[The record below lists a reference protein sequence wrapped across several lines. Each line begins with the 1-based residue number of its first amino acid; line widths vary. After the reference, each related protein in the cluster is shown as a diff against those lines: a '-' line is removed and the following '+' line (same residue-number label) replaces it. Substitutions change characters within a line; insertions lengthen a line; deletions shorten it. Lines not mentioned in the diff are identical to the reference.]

1 MKAKGDVFHSIFF
14 TNSLSMHEKVNKV
27 WFRIYSSFYSSSLGR
42 RMRGRV
48 VHNIIL
54 KKVGQGK
61 KKVE

>member
-1 MKAKGDVFHSIFF
+1 
-14 TNSLSMHEKVNKV
+14 MHEKVNKV